1 MKVLSI
7 VLITLSLC
15 WTSIFSQNNITSV
28 SMEPIYP
35 NSDDTIFVFIDLT
48 FSTTSCL
55 ADNSSVQISGT
66 DITASSQYCLG
77 MATAM
82 CSTTDTIVI
91 MPLPAAVNY
100 NFNYF
105 LSIGSLPLPCTP
117 GVVPNDTFFF
127 DFGVLEGS
135 VGIDEKS
142 MFSYGMRPNPSRGVF
157 ELYLP
162 SYIDNDFSYL
172 IINNQGEHI
181 QSGLVESNVHR
192 FDLQLK
198 SGMYHMILSSK
209 SSGYQVAERI
219 VIY

>member
-1 MKVLSI
+1 
-7 VLITLSLC
+7 
-15 WTSIFSQNNITSV
+15 
-28 SMEPIYP
+28 MEPVYP
-35 NSDDTIFVFIDLT
+35 DSDDTIFVYIDLA

-55 ADNSSVQISGT
+55 LDNSSVQLSGNDISV
-66 DITASSQYCLG
+66 SSQYCLG
-77 MATAM
+77 MATAI
-82 CSTTDTIVI
+82 CNTTDTIVI

-100 NFNYF
+100 NFNYY
-105 LSIGSLPLPCTP
+105 LSVGSLPLPCTP

-142 MFSYGMRPNPSRGVF
+142 VFSYGLRPNPSAGVF

-162 SYIDNDFSYL
+162 SYVEDDFSYL
-172 IINNQGEHI
+172 IVNNQGEHI
-181 QSGLVESNVHR
+181 KFGIVESNVHR
-192 FDLQLK
+192 FELPLK